1 MSQRFLQMTAM
12 NFDLIKR
19 ETREL
24 DTKCSS
30 LRALSVASEFL
41 SISCGYGWRAETTTF
56 ASRYSGRKRLS
67 AYGTLTNGHYPID
80 LFLRIHHV
88 SPIWPEAIAKS
99 FTKKKIDRAFFYYY
113 ACLTGSIRLNT
124 SLNSLFN
131 GKFYFL
137 TWR

>member
-56 ASRYSGRKRLS
+56 ASRYSERKRLS

-88 SPIWPEAIAKS
+88 SPIWPEAIAVFYEEKNWQS
-99 FTKKKIDRAFFYYY
+99 FFLLLCMFNRKYTFKHVIE
-113 ACLTGSIRLNT
+113 
-124 SLNSLFN
+124 LFI
-131 GKFYFL
+131 
-137 TWR
+137 